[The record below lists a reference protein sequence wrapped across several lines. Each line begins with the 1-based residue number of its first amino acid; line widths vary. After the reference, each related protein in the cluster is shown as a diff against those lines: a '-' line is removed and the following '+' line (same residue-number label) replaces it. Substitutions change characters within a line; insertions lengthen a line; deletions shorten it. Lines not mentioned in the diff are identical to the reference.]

1 MEERGGG
8 GYITLR
14 TRKRAEIPPI
24 RIEVFFPREEGLNE
38 WFRLIRERIISLVI
52 SILMFYRYYLTNY
65 FTEVYEYNFPSFRGI
80 NGKLPLFHP
89 KNLYPSS
96 LRDFRIKLL
105 VSSLKKKRNNNKRK
119 RKRDSTSRYTHR
131 SSYLIT
137 PVSPLLLL
145 LLLSMMEQLTNGEI
159 LTEKENGRMVS
170 SFRSQNFANPSL
182 PPSRPR
188 AFKLAR
194 FLLALTAADYCFRHA
209 SAYIRPRISRGI
221 KTPISLHSL
230 HS

>member
-1 MEERGGG
+1 MVSFNQRENNFFGNFYTYVLSLLFDKLLHRS
-8 GYITLR
+8 
-14 TRKRAEIPPI
+14 I
-24 RIEVFFPREEGLNE
+24 RIQFSFLQKDKRKTPFVPSKKFIF
-38 WFRLIRERIISLVI
+38 LIVANKIARFLV
-52 SILMFYRYYLTNY
+52 
-65 FTEVYEYNFPSFRGI
+65 
-80 NGKLPLFHP
+80 
-89 KNLYPSS
+89 
-96 LRDFRIKLL
+96 
-105 VSSLKKKRNNNKRK
+105 KKKRNNNKRK

>member
-1 MEERGGG
+1 MVSFNQRENNFFGNLYTYVLSLLFDKLLHRS
-8 GYITLR
+8 
-14 TRKRAEIPPI
+14 I
-24 RIEVFFPREEGLNE
+24 RIQF
-38 WFRLIRERIISLVI
+38 
-52 SILMFYRYYLTNY
+52 
-65 FTEVYEYNFPSFRGI
+65 SFLQKD
-80 NGKLPLFHP
+80 KLPLFV
-89 KNLYPSS
+89 PSKKFIS
-96 LRDFRIKLL
+96 LIVVRFPNKIARFF
-105 VSSLKKKRNNNKRK
+105 VKKKRNNNKRK
-119 RKRDSTSRYTHR
+119 RKRDSTSRYTHH

-188 AFKLAR
+188 AFKFAR

>member
-1 MEERGGG
+1 MVSFNQRENNFFGNLYTYVLSLLFDKLLHRS
-8 GYITLR
+8 
-14 TRKRAEIPPI
+14 I
-24 RIEVFFPREEGLNE
+24 RIQFSFLQKDKRKTPFVPSKKFIF
-38 WFRLIRERIISLVI
+38 LIVANKIARFLV
-52 SILMFYRYYLTNY
+52 
-65 FTEVYEYNFPSFRGI
+65 
-80 NGKLPLFHP
+80 
-89 KNLYPSS
+89 
-96 LRDFRIKLL
+96 
-105 VSSLKKKRNNNKRK
+105 KKKRNNNKRK

-137 PVSPLLLL
+137 PVSPLL